1 MSQSID
7 FAGILRTVRASK
19 RVLLTTHML
28 PDGDAIGSLL
38 ALNSLVRRL
47 GAETRL
53 IISDPVPVYLQFLP
67 GWQQIELPDAVE
79 NEQFDLM
86 ISIDSADLERLG
98 KSGAV
103 FLRHEQSIQMDH
115 HQTNT
120 RFAKYN
126 LVMDDLP
133 ASGCLMGRLFREAAL
148 PYTRDEAIWLY
159 TAISTDTGNFCF
171 SELSAGTFE
180 LMADLMR
187 AGLPI
192 VDVARELHLMRERA
206 HVLLLGRALN
216 SLRFL
221 ADGRISAM
229 RLTKQDFIDCGA
241 SGEHMDRIVNYGLY
255 IPGVQLAYLASEA
268 EEEGSKFS
276 LRAIAPY
283 EVADVA
289 ASLGGGGHAQA
300 AGCTLDLP
308 MDQAV
313 AKVEEKL
320 LEELHK

>member
-1 MSQSID
+1 MGQSID
-7 FAGILRTVRASK
+7 FAGIIGMIKASK

-28 PDGDAIGSLL
+28 PDGDALGSLL
-38 ALNSLVRRL
+38 SLNSLARRL
-47 GAETRL
+47 GVQTRM
-53 IISDPVPVYLQFLP
+53 IVNDPVPVYLQFLP
-67 GWQQIELPDAVE
+67 GSQEIALPDAVKD
-79 NEQFDLM
+79 EQFDLA

-98 KSGAV
+98 KSGPI
-103 FLRHEQSIQMDH
+103 FIKHEQTVQLDH

-126 LVMDDLP
+126 LVMDELP
-133 ASGCLMGRLFREAAL
+133 ASGCLMGRLFKEAGLAL
-148 PYTRDEAIWLY
+148 TQDEAIWLY
-159 TAISTDTGNFCF
+159 AAISTDTGNFCF
-171 SELSAGTFE
+171 SSLTADTFE

-192 VDVARELHLMRERA
+192 VDTARQLHLMREKA
-206 HVLLLGRALN
+206 HVLLLGRALS

-221 ADGRISAM
+221 ADGQISAM
-229 RLTKQDFIDCGA
+229 RVTRKDFEECGA

-255 IPGVQLAYLASEA
+255 IPGVKLAYLVSDA

-283 EVADVA
+283 EVGAAA

-300 AGCTLDLP
+300 AGCTLPLP
-308 MDQAV
+308 MDQAI
-313 AKVEEKL
+313 AKVEARL
-320 LEELHK
+320 LQELSK